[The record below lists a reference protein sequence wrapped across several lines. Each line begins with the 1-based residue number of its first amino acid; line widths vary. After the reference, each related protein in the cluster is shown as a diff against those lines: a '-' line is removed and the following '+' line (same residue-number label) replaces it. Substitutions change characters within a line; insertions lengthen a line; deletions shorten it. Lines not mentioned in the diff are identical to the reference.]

1 MTPEELAALQARAYT
16 HMEPW
21 SAADFAGLLARPST
35 WLTCAGHG
43 FLLAQIVVDEAEILS
58 LAVDPAFQ
66 RQGEARALLARLDA
80 EARTR
85 GVTSLHLEV
94 AAQNAPA
101 RAFYD
106 AQGFTGI
113 GLRRGYYRRPDGS
126 CGDAVLM
133 KREVR

>member
-1 MTPEELAALQARAYT
+1 MTPEDLAALQARAYA

-21 SAADFAGLLARPST
+21 SAQDFADLLARPTT
-35 WLTCAGHG
+35 WLACAGHG

-80 EARTR
+80 EASAR

-94 AAQNAPA
+94 AAENAPA

-106 AQGFTGI
+106 AQGFAEI
-113 GLRRGYYRRPDGS
+113 GLRRGYYRGPDGS
-126 CGDAVLM
+126 RGDAVLM
-133 KREVR
+133 KRAVG